1 MKSGYSHMRC
11 GLLGEHL
18 GHSFS
23 PQIHREL
30 ADYSYELFE
39 VEPSEV
45 EGFVKNGTLDAY
57 NVTIPYKKTVMPF
70 LDVISPEAL
79 SIGSVNTVVRGKDGK
94 LYGYNTD
101 YFGFNYMIDSSGI
114 EPCGRKA
121 IVFGT
126 GGASVTVCSVLRDR
140 GVSELT
146 VIGIEDNNP
155 ETLARH
161 TDAQIV
167 VNATPVGMYPKNG
180 AAPVELSIFKD
191 CVGVLDVVY
200 NPARTALLLDAEKRG
215 IPYAGGLSM
224 LVAQA
229 VKAFE
234 FFTGDVAQEGICDR
248 ILQSVAATTQNIIL
262 IGMPG
267 CGKSTVG
274 RILARKLSRPFF
286 DADDE
291 FTAMHGIT
299 PADAINTLGEDT
311 FRKMENETLT
321 ELGKKSGAVISC
333 GGGAVTREYNY
344 EPLHQNGV
352 IIFLERDLDKL
363 ATGGRPLS
371 QRTSPEALY
380 KARIDLYHRFADI
393 ELRSTEI
400 PEKTADAMLASLVGY
415 RYVR

>member
-1 MKSGYSHMRC
+1 MKSGYSHMKC

-39 VEPSEV
+39 VEPNGV
-45 EGFVKNGTLDAY
+45 ENFVKNGTLDAY

-70 LDVISPEAL
+70 LDVISQEAL
-79 SIGSVNTVVRGKDGK
+79 AIGSVNTVVRKNGK

-101 YFGFNYMIDSSGI
+101 YFGFDHMITASGI
-114 EPCGRKA
+114 EPKGKKA

-126 GGASVTVCSVLRDR
+126 GGASVTVCAVLRDR
-140 GVSELT
+140 GVSELC
-146 VIGIEDNNP
+146 VIGIEDNTKEN
-155 ETLARH
+155 LIKH
-161 TDAQIV
+161 GDAQII
-167 VNATPVGMYPKNG
+167 VNATPVGMYPKNL
-180 AAPVELSIFKD
+180 AAPVDLSLFPK
-191 CVGVLDVVY
+191 CEGVLDVVY
-200 NPARTALLLDAEKRG
+200 NPARTALLLDAEKRN
-215 IPYAGGLSM
+215 IAYSGGLSM

-234 FFTGDVAQEGICDR
+234 FFTGDKSEDGITDK

-262 IGMPG
+262 VGMPG
-267 CGKSTVG
+267 CGKSTLG
-274 RILARKLSRPFF
+274 KLLAKKLDRPFF

-291 FTAMHGIT
+291 FTSTYGVT
-299 PADAINTLGEDT
+299 PANVITEQGEDK
-311 FRKMENETLT
+311 FRQMEHDILC

-352 IIFLERDLDKL
+352 IIFLERALENL
-363 ATGGRPLS
+363 STHGRPLS
-371 QRTSPEALY
+371 QKSNVQELY
-380 KARIDLYHRFADI
+380 AARIDKYHRFADI
-393 ELRSTEI
+393 EIKSTEI
-400 PEKTADAMLASLVGY
+400 PDKTANAVLEALDGF